1 LILFVSVSG
10 SEKSGANNQDVCDAT
25 YRLSTDAVHSV
36 SFGDRMSTNTEHKIL
51 EALGDA
57 MRHRRVMLGFSQET
71 FAETVGLHRTYVG
84 SVERG
89 ERNVSLL
96 NLTRIAG
103 ALGLRTSALLML
115 AEEEMD
121 NDERRM
127 ESECT

>member
-1 LILFVSVSG
+1 MILFVSG
-10 SEKSGANNQDVCDAT
+10 SEETEASNQDVCDAT

-36 SFGDRMSTNTEHKIL
+36 GYGGWMSADTEHKIL
-51 EALGDA
+51 AALGDA

-71 FAETVGLHRTYVG
+71 FAETVRLHRTYVG

-96 NLTRIAG
+96 NLARIAG
-103 ALGLRTSALLML
+103 ALGLRTSELLML
-115 AEEEMD
+115 AEEAMD
-121 NDERRM
+121 RDEWRM